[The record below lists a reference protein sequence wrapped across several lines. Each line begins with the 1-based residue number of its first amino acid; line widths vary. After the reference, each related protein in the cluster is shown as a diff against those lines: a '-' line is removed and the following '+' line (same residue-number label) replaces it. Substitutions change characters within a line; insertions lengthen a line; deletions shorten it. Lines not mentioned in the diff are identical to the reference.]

1 MGIKAVLNPD
11 HIPTNKYQLIIVG
24 MPAIT
29 FTTISGMELEVDM
42 VDLPDRTRATGGN
55 PKAVEFTAE
64 MPMHHAIELAAMEI
78 WMEEAQDPVSLTYKK
93 AGTLIMTSGSGDI
106 IKTYSMIG
114 IFCSKRKLPDL
125 SFESEG
131 DMAVVEWTFQV
142 DTLLP
147 I

>member
-11 HIPTNKYQLIIVG
+11 HIPTNKYQMIIVG
-24 MPAIT
+24 MPSIT
-29 FTTISGMELEVDM
+29 FTNISGLELEVDM

-55 PKAVEFTAE
+55 PKAVEFTAT
-64 MPMHHAIELAAMEI
+64 MPMHHAVELAAMEI
-78 WMEEAQDPVSLTYKK
+78 WFEEAQDPVSLTYKK

-106 IKTYSMIG
+106 VKTYSMIG

-131 DMAVVEWTFQV
+131 DMAEVEWTFQV